1 MATHSSILAW
11 KNPTDRGA
19 WQAATHGVR
28 KELDTTEHACRAV
41 VPSIDFT
48 YCVIL
53 ALMSFFHFVLLN
65 YLALQTGFYSLHVIE
80 SKTWKRS

>member
-1 MATHSSILAW
+1 MQETQEIQVRSLGHEYRLEQEMATHSSILVW
-11 KNPTDRGA
+11 KNPMDRGA
-19 WQAATHGVR
+19 WQAAIHGVR
-28 KELDTTEHACRAV
+28 KELDMTEHARTAV

-65 YLALQTGFYSLHVIE
+65 
-80 SKTWKRS
+80 

>member
-1 MATHSSILAW
+1 M
-11 KNPTDRGA
+11 DRGA
-19 WQAATHGVR
+19 WQAAIHGVR
-28 KELDTTEHACRAV
+28 KELDMIEHTCTSV

-65 YLALQTGFYSLHVIE
+65 
-80 SKTWKRS
+80 